1 MRFNE
6 WVDQINREH
15 EKVKKFAVVTPAES
29 ITVEGVTITV
39 TLGKEMIVHLNKKE
53 ALLRDLRDY
62 YTANKES
69 FAGLLESLQ
78 AQAES
83 IASITNDIVTALVA
97 PEVPKAVL
105 RRISGED
112 DETTLVGT
120 MVERKL
126 KELAKEAR
134 KFSLPPKGHTFD
146 LVPVATRSLSFGI
159 DSSGDT
165 QIEWGSVGINGD
177 SVSLGEPEDQVF
189 FLANFGIIKNRLAAF
204 WQDFTVLAGKH
215 LA

>member
-1 MRFNE
+1 LRFNE
-6 WVDQINREH
+6 WTQAITVEH
-15 EKVKKFAVVTPAES
+15 DKVKKFAVVTPTES

-39 TLGKEMIVHLNKKE
+39 TLGKEMIVHLNKTE

-69 FAGLLESLQ
+69 FAGLLESLR

-134 KFSLPPKGHTFD
+134 KFSLPAKGTEFN

>member
-6 WVDQINREH
+6 WTQAITVEH
-15 EKVKKFAVVTPAES
+15 DKVKKFAVVTPTES

-39 TLGKEMIVHLNKKE
+39 TLGKEMIVHLNKTE

-69 FAGLLESLQ
+69 FAGLLESLR

-134 KFSLPPKGHTFD
+134 KFSLPAKGTEFN